1 MHEGAGPPPKSDILL
16 YRSLTGSIRVE
27 VTYEDESFWLSQ
39 KQLADVF
46 EVDVRT
52 VNEHLKNIFG
62 SGELEENSVIRK
74 FRITA
79 ADGKSYLT
87 SFYHLDAIIAVVYLV
102 KETKGTKDSLKLR
115 SSERDKVDC
124 GKKHFDA
131 FGVPFAV
138 VVSADEV

>member
-1 MHEGAGPPPKSDILL
+1 MSKKREGENA
-16 YRSLTGSIRVE
+16 
-27 VTYEDESFWLSQ
+27 
-39 KQLADVF
+39 
-46 EVDVRT
+46 
-52 VNEHLKNIFG
+52 
-62 SGELEENSVIRK
+62 NSVIRK

-131 FGVPFAV
+131 LGVSFAV